1 MVQQHPCQIVGM
13 YAGKLVFAQVTDLV
27 HPEQF
32 RRCVRR
38 YNGEHKVKTFSCWN
52 QFLCMAFGQLTFR
65 ESLRDVA
72 TCLRSRPDQL
82 YHLGLRGEVSHN
94 TLADANRER
103 DWRIYYDLA
112 QLLIRRARL
121 LYENEPTG
129 LDLKQT
135 AYALDSTTIDLCLN
149 LFPWARFRRT
159 KGAVKLHT
167 LLDLRGSIPAFISIS
182 HGKKA
187 DVNILDE
194 LILEPGS
201 FYVMD
206 RGYVDFRRLYCFV
219 LAAAFFVTRSKSG
232 LQFNRLES
240 RPVDLS
246 TGVRSDQIVWLR
258 NVSSIEHYP
267 DKLRRIHYVDD
278 ETSKSLVF
286 LTNNLELPALTI
298 ALLYKSRW
306 KVELFFKWIKQ
317 HLCIKHFY
325 GTSDNAVKTQIWISV
340 CVYVLVAI
348 IKKQLQSQRS
358 LYSILQV
365 LSVNAFSKEPL
376 DQVLK
381 ESGSQDSDRDIC
393 NQLIFNY

>member
-1 MVQQHPCQIVGM
+1 M
-13 YAGKLVFAQVTDLV
+13 YAGKLIFAQVTDLV

-82 YHLGLRGEVSHN
+82 YHLGIRGEVSHS

-240 RPVDLS
+240 RPVDFP

-258 NVSSIEHYP
+258 NLSSIEHYP
-267 DKLRRIHYVDD
+267 DKLRRIHYVDP
-278 ETSKSLVF
+278 ESSKSLVF

-348 IKKQLQSQRS
+348 IKKHLQSQRS

-381 ESGSQDSDRDIC
+381 ESGPQDSDEDVC